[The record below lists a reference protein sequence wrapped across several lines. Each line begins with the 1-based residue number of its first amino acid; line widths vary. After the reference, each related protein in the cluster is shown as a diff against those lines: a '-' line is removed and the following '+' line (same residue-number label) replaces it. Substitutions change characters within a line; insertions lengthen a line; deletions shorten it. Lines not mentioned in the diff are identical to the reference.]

1 MEKKSNL
8 SSVDELC
15 IKYVFDELDPSE
27 ITLVEQS
34 MVEDENLLIEVESL
48 KSTWRKLRNMPD
60 LHPPVHLSESVLKMA
75 GAQGS
80 SRPLF
85 FIQRWNNPGLLAT
98 AAVVLFSIM
107 ISTAYLT
114 SGLVESPPAQARET
128 VASSAAE
135 TVPDLSSGVPALHD
149 MVSFMPQSPVLG
161 EQMVFIQAGGA
172 PVDNKM
178 PDSLLNGERVRTG
191 SQIFVPPRIQDFQL
205 TGSDF

>member
-27 ITLVEQS
+27 ITLVEQA

-60 LHPPVHLSESVLKMA
+60 LHPPVHLSDSVLKLA
-75 GAQGS
+75 GAQLS

-107 ISTAYLT
+107 ISTAYLMP
-114 SGLVESPPAQARET
+114 GLGENAPALET
-128 VASSAAE
+128 VASDATE
-135 TVPDLSSGVPALHD
+135 NVPALHSGIPAMFD
-149 MVSFMPQSPVLG
+149 MVSFMPASPIPG
-161 EQMVFIQAGGA
+161 EHLVYIQAGSGPA
-172 PVDNKM
+172 DSKL

-191 SQIFVPPRIQDFQL
+191 SQIFLPPRIQDFQL

>member
-27 ITLVEQS
+27 VTLVEQA

-48 KSTWRKLRNMPD
+48 KSTWRKLKNMPD
-60 LHPPVHLSESVLKMA
+60 LHPPAHLSDSVMKLA
-75 GAQGS
+75 AEQVS
-80 SRPLF
+80 SKPLF

-107 ISTAYLT
+107 ISTAYLMP
-114 SGLVESPPAQARET
+114 GLVENTDAPAPELVTSGTAQTEEALPGGI
-128 VASSAAE
+128 SAMQ
-135 TVPDLSSGVPALHD
+135 DLAT
-149 MVSFMPQSPVLG
+149 FMPVSSIPG
-161 EQMVFIQAGGA
+161 EQLVFIQAGSGSA
-172 PVDNKM
+172 ENKL
-178 PDSLLNGERVRTG
+178 PDSLLNGEQVRTG
-191 SQIFVPPRIQDFQL
+191 SQIFLPPRIQDFQL